1 MSAVLNR
8 NGTWNQGR
16 RNGIPLLS
24 RLIVIAGLCLAFSG
38 CASHPISPHHA
49 RSRAAARTT
58 ITTGTRIINFHILRY
73 NSSSASIQPSIPRQV
88 RLHFQTLTRGTSEN
102 WSWTVLAD
110 RPLVPL
116 YRVYARTS
124 PLKWS
129 MLFTLLRKQAGSAF
143 GSPLPALRFTIRMVP
158 SGASYFKRCIRISVR
173 DIPVCYAFPYPTNF
187 GKRGLVW
194 PKAMVIAASYLSHET
209 ALALIEN
216 GGLVPPA
223 PDVATEEAQA
233 TLFNMYMSWKFI
245 NSAPQLH
252 AILLPPM
259 TYGISRS
266 TLSGMGWADRGYW
279 IGGQMAALAMQRSLR
294 GERALCWGDVNGLSA
309 YRALLYRTLH
319 QPALLHDL
327 EKDAQRSLH
336 VRYSGSVVPIHTQN
350 GIQRIPIQAFGKHHA
365 NGKLSLPGIFGYA
378 EGTKHFAEFAPL
390 CARQTGTESHPR

>member
-1 MSAVLNR
+1 M
-8 NGTWNQGR
+8 
-16 RNGIPLLS
+16 
-24 RLIVIAGLCLAFSG
+24 
-38 CASHPISPHHA
+38 
-49 RSRAAARTT
+49 
-58 ITTGTRIINFHILRY
+58 
-73 NSSSASIQPSIPRQV
+73 
-88 RLHFQTLTRGTSEN
+88 HFQTLTRGTSEN
-102 WSWTVLAD
+102 WSWTVLSD

-143 GSPLPALRFTIRMVP
+143 GSPLPAMRFTIRMVL

-173 DIPVCYAFPYPTNF
+173 DIPVCYAFPYPPTL

-216 GGLVPPA
+216 GGLAPPA

-233 TLFNMYMSWKFI
+233 TLFNMYMSWKFA

-279 IGGQMAALAMQRSLR
+279 IGGQMAALAMQRSLG

-309 YRALLYRTLH
+309 YRALLYRMLH

-365 NGKLSLPGIFGYA
+365 NGKLSLPGVFGYA